1 MGSGRDLLYKP
12 ETPIIMPEDA
22 PPAKGAAKPGAV
34 PGTRVRDLGGVA
46 EIPGAQRAE
55 RAREV
60 DKATA
65 PAYKA
70 AYFNKDVSGVRE
82 VNQRER
88 NLQALRGAQGA
99 SDLRKV
105 VLPPAIGV
113 DSPDPSNLRGASDLM
128 GLDGSYEL
136 NLEAMIGR
144 QGAWAKGQGVTV
156 EMIKARMK
164 RLAEMVEARKIA
176 LRRML
181 QGRAKKAA
189 VSVTLTQAS
198 TAGGKALDQA
208 QDIVEAGRTLV
219 RKTAEQANA
228 MHMRIAKTLGIKV
241 KQS

>member
-1 MGSGRDLLYKP
+1 MSGRDLLYKP
-12 ETPIIMPEDA
+12 ETPIVMPEDA
-22 PPAKGAAKPGAV
+22 PPAKGVAKPGML

-46 EIPGAQRAE
+46 EIPVAQRAE
-55 RAREV
+55 HAREA
-60 DKATA
+60 DKSTA

-113 DSPDPSNLRGASDLM
+113 DSPDPADLRGAGDLM

-164 RLAEMVEARKIA
+164 LLTKMVEARKIA

-189 VSVTLTQAS
+189 ASVTLTQAT
-198 TAGGKALDQA
+198 TAGGKTLDQG

-219 RKTAEQANA
+219 KKTAEQANA